1 MEDFEIIDLMETL
14 EEVGQ
19 GREVYIKVDGSL
31 VPHVTRKA
39 YTFADDTTVYT
50 YYDTTNLIKSFSDV
64 GGYEVEVPGQKTYR
78 SMTTDEHEYSVDFS
92 VLFEESFSDKI
103 RLMGEEYKDLKSGNK
118 EFTIWGPESGI
129 IKLRGE
135 IEMKFPQAIV
145 IEL

>member
-1 MEDFEIIDLMETL
+1 MEDFEILDLMETL
-14 EEVGQ
+14 EGVGQ
-19 GREVYIKVDGSL
+19 GREVYIKVNGSF
-31 VPHVTRKA
+31 VPSVPRKA
-39 YTFADDTTVYT
+39 YTFADDTVYT

-64 GGYEVEVPGQKTYR
+64 GYEVEVPGQKSYH
-78 SMTTDEHEYSVDFS
+78 SMTTNEYEYSVDFS

-103 RLMGEEYKDLKSGNK
+103 RLMGKEYEYLKSGNK

-135 IEMKFPQAIV
+135 IEMKFPQSTV